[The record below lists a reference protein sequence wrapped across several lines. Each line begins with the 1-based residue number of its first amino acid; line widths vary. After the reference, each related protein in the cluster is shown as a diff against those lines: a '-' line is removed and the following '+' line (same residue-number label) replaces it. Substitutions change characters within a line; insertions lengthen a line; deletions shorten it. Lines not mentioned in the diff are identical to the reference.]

1 MQRKLLYKKV
11 GWGRWKPKKARIKV
25 TAHRSS
31 SIAWKKAALFFCLNI
46 HLRLAEFGKCYLQRR
61 RATVNCD
68 LLLSISMLLMRLPI
82 SSSACRTFF
91 NISSLSASW
100 AFCCRLTPSS
110 RRSCSYAST
119 KTQVEFSKHD
129 CLKFGCDTDLLT
141 QPKMLFPFRIHFNCV
156 LKVSVC
162 TWALRGRWFLDGSI
176 QSAGDGD

>member
-11 GWGRWKPKKARIKV
+11 GWGRWKREKASIKV

-46 HLRLAEFGKCYLQRR
+46 HLRLAEFGKFYLERR

-91 NISSLSASW
+91 NISNLSASW

-110 RRSCSYAST
+110 RRSCSYVST
-119 KTQVEFSKHD
+119 KTEVEFSKHD

-141 QPKMLFPFRIHFNCV
+141 QNAFSF
-156 LKVSVC
+156 
-162 TWALRGRWFLDGSI
+162 
-176 QSAGDGD
+176 